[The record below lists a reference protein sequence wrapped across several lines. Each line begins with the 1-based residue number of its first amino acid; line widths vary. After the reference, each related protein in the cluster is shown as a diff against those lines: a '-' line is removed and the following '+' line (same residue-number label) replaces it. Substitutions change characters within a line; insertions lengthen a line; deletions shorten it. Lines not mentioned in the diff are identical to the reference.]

1 MIDQSMGLRRLLA
14 LSTAMGAL
22 SAGTAAFADPAASTA
37 PTAAAP
43 AAPQSDTTQQ
53 AQTAEHPA
61 GAPNEAT
68 DNETII
74 VTAEKRP
81 QLLINVPQSISVVS
95 GQTLEAQHATNFQ
108 DYLKLVPG
116 LQLNQATPG
125 EGRLIVRGV
134 NTGGVASTVSVY
146 VDDTPFG
153 SSSGLVNGAVLAG
166 DFDTFDL
173 DRIEVLRGPQGT
185 LYGASSLSGVL
196 RFITIAPSTRGFE
209 FRGRAGLESVDDGG
223 VGYNANA
230 LVNVPL
236 SSTLAFRASGVYRK
250 DAGFIDSI
258 GTGGS
263 NIAKDINGDRVYGG
277 RASLLFKP
285 SAAVSIRLT
294 AISQNID
301 ADEPTLIEANSV
313 TLQPLHGLS
322 ESQFAPVFSN
332 LHYRVYNGTGSFD
345 LGFANLTTSTSF
357 SRQDQ
362 NTRSDLTVAFSGLL
376 TAAFGLPANQ
386 FIEPQQTN
394 LSKFTQEARLSGESG
409 FADWLVGG
417 FYTHEKGLIGQD
429 LIAVQP
435 GTLTPIPL
443 PSFLAP
449 TLGHVSLN
457 STYREVAG
465 FANATVHVTQAFDLQ
480 FGGRYSENHQSADQ
494 ATAGALAG
502 GTTDI
507 KSSSSEHV
515 FTYSVAP
522 KFKLNSNA
530 TLYARVAKGFRPGGP
545 NVIAPNAPPQVP
557 RTFGSDSVIS
567 WEAGI
572 KTQSA
577 DHRFTLDAAAF
588 HIIWKDIQLFTT
600 VVANGVPFGVN
611 INGSG
616 AKSDGAELT
625 ATARPIA
632 GLELSVNGAYTD
644 ARLTNDTPATV
655 GGRKGNQLPFTP
667 RFSAAANA
675 DYHWQLSSAVRA
687 HVGASLRHLSGQ
699 TGPYDA
705 AFFAAHGRQRHIPA
719 YNVFDLSAGVNFG
732 HFDLE
737 AFVKNLGNS
746 RGITSVAG
754 TATPIFPNGAIGT
767 GIIRPRTIGLS
778 LGFNY

>member
-1 MIDQSMGLRRLLA
+1 MSDQSMMLRRLLA
-14 LSTAMGAL
+14 VSTALGAL
-22 SAGTAAFADPAASTA
+22 CAGSAALAEPGAA
-37 PTAAAP
+37 AAAP
-43 AAPQSDTTQQ
+43 TPARADAAQQ
-53 AQTAEHPA
+53 GQAGNGTSNEGQGSA
-61 GAPNEAT
+61 GASDEQ
-68 DNETII
+68 EII

-81 QLLINVPQSISVVS
+81 QLLINVPQSISAVS
-95 GQTLEAQHATNFQ
+95 GGTLEAQHATNFQ

-116 LQLNQATPG
+116 LQLNQDTPG

-196 RFITIAPSTRGFE
+196 RFITNDPSTGRFE

-236 SSTLAFRASGVYRK
+236 GPTLAFRASGSYRK

-263 NIAKDINGDRVYGG
+263 DVARNINGDRVYGG

-294 AISQNID
+294 AIAQNID
-301 ADEPTLIEANSV
+301 ADEPTLIEADSV

-322 ESQFAPVFSN
+322 ESQFVPQFSN
-332 LHYRVYNGTGSFD
+332 LHYRVYNGTGTFD
-345 LGFANLTTSTSF
+345 LGFGKLTTSTSF
-357 SRQDQ
+357 SKQDQ
-362 NTRSDLTVAFSGLL
+362 NTRSDLTVAFSGLIAPL
-376 TAAFGLPANQ
+376 VGPNE

-394 LSKFTQEARLSGESG
+394 LTKFTQEARLSGEG
-409 FADWLVGG
+409 RFADWLVGG

-429 LIAVQP
+429 LIALQP
-435 GTLTPIPL
+435 GTLTPLTL

-449 TLGHVSLN
+449 TLGHLTLI
-457 STYREVAG
+457 STYREIAG
-465 FANATVHVTQAFDLQ
+465 FANATVHITQAFDLQ
-480 FGGRYSENHQSADQ
+480 FGGRYSQNHQSADQ
-494 ATAGALAG
+494 ATMGALAG
-502 GTTDI
+502 GTTDT
-507 KSSSSEHV
+507 KNTSSEHV

-522 KFKLNSNA
+522 KFKLNSNT

-557 RTFGSDSVIS
+557 RTYGSDSVIS
-567 WEAGI
+567 WEAGL
-572 KTQSA
+572 KMQSA

-588 HIIWKDIQLFTT
+588 HIDWKDIQLFTT

-625 ATARPIA
+625 ATARPLA
-632 GLELSVNGAYTD
+632 GLELSLNGAYTD
-644 ARLTNDTPATV
+644 ARLTDDTPATV
-655 GGRKGNQLPFTP
+655 GGRKGDPLPFTP
-667 RFSAAANA
+667 KFSAAANA

-705 AFFAAHGRQRHIPA
+705 AFVAAQGRQRHIPA
-719 YNVFDLSAGVNFG
+719 YNVLDLGAGVNFG